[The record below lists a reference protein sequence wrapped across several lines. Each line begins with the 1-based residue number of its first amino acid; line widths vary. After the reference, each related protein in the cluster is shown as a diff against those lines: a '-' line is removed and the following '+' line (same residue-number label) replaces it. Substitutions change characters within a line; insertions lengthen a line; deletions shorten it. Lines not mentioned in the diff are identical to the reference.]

1 VTPARILVVEDERII
16 ARNLESRLKKLGH
29 TVVGS
34 VGGGAEAVR
43 RADELRPDLV
53 LMDIDLGG
61 GMDGIEAAGLI
72 RAAADIP
79 VVYLAAFS
87 DDVTL
92 QRAKVTEPHGYVLK
106 PYEDTDLQ
114 TAIEIGLYKH
124 KLDRRLR
131 ENEQWLAATLG
142 SIGDGVIAT
151 DAAGRVRF
159 MNALAEQLTGW
170 AQAEAVGRDV
180 REVFAI
186 VDERSRDPVPNPAVE
201 ALATGAPATLSPNTV
216 LIARSGAERPIDDT
230 AAPIRDVSGA
240 VSGAV
245 LVFRDITERRRLE
258 EHLRQAQKMEAI
270 GRLAGGI
277 AHDFNNIMT
286 IIGGFSEFLLADDQP
301 AADRRDSARHIY
313 EAGKRAAALT
323 QQIMAF
329 SRKQILRPAVLNLNA
344 VVRDMG
350 AMVKRLI
357 GSDIEFVTETAPD
370 LGAVK
375 VDPAQIGQVILNL
388 AANARDAMPGGGKLI
403 VTTANAELGA
413 AVADAHPDVTPGRY
427 ALLTVEDTGSG
438 MSAAVLAHAFE
449 PFFTTKGVGEGTGL
463 GLATVH
469 GIVKQ
474 SGGHIAVTSTV
485 GQGTTFW
492 VYLPLAEDAPAPTAP
507 REPDAFAKGDET
519 ILLVED
525 EELVRRMTRTV
536 LERSG
541 YRVLEAADGHAAVA
555 VAEAHPEPI
564 HLLITDLVMPH
575 LSGRQASERLARLR
589 PGLRVLYMSGY
600 TEDVLVHQGVGSAD
614 ADFLPK
620 PFSLVALTNKVREI
634 LNRPG

>member
-1 VTPARILVVEDERII
+1 MTPARILVVEDERII